1 MSLPSNRKPRLFL
14 IVFLLISMA
23 TFAGFTKFN
32 SDYKTNCAPQ
42 SDTSSADTVCLYNSL
57 QLEKLGLSRKAYD
70 YAMQGMNQL
79 KACGKLKNNQIL
91 SIIDFSLSSCK
102 KRLFILDVA
111 SGKLLFQ
118 TIVSHG
124 RNSGKEMATAFSNSA
139 ESFQSSLGF
148 YVTGDTYTGEHGLS
162 LRLLGEEKGIN
173 DNALARGIV
182 MHCAAYVNEALVKSQ
197 GYIGRSLGCPALPE
211 GLHKTI
217 IDKIK
222 NGTCLFVYSPDKYY
236 FSHSKIIPPP
246 VS

>member
-14 IVFLLISMA
+14 IVLLLISMA
-23 TFAGFTKFN
+23 TFAGFTKFDTNN
-32 SDYKTNCAPQ
+32 SKMSVAETDSSCT
-42 SDTSSADTVCLYNSL
+42 DTACLYNTL
-57 QLEKLGLSRKAYD
+57 ELEKLGLSRTAYD
-70 YAMQGMNQL
+70 YAMKGMERL
-79 KACGKLKNNQIL
+79 SVSGKLKNGRIL

-102 KRLFILDVA
+102 KRLFILDVV

-118 TIVSHG
+118 SIVSHG
-124 RNSGKEMATAFSNSA
+124 RNSGKAIATAFSNQA

-148 YVTGDTYTGEHGLS
+148 YITGDTYNGEHGLS

-182 MHCAAYVNEALVKSQ
+182 MHCAAYVNEALVRSQ

-217 IDKIK
+217 INKIK
-222 NGTCLFVYSPDKYY
+222 DGSCLFIYSPDKFYL
-236 FSHSKIIPPP
+236 SHSKLIPPP
-246 VS
+246 VG